1 MRSERKENS
10 MVRVPRSERM
20 LAPAGVQGKLLA
32 APVLMLTR
40 ARGIPVSVLK
50 AGNSL
55 IRQGLTFGS
64 QFQDLF

>member
-1 MRSERKENS
+1 

-20 LAPAGVQGKLLA
+20 LAPAGVQVKLLA

-40 ARGIPVSVLK
+40 EKGIPVAVLN

-55 IRQGLTFGS
+55 TRDLAHNS
-64 QFQDLF
+64 QL

>member
-20 LAPAGVQGKLLA
+20 LAPAGVQVKPLA

-40 ARGIPVSVLK
+40 EKGIPVAVLN

-55 IRQGLTFGS
+55 TRDLAHNS
-64 QFQDLF
+64 QL

>member
-1 MRSERKENS
+1 MISERKENS

-32 APVLMLTR
+32 APVPMLTR
-40 ARGIPVSVLK
+40 DRGSPVAVWN

-55 IRQGLTFGS
+55 TRQGLTFGS
-64 QFQDLF
+64 EFTDLF